1 MTGNLSKVPSNTSR
15 PGAAGG
21 KRTYIG
27 QGEFAID
34 GGEDSVI
41 VTLLGSC
48 VSACIWDA
56 DRGIGGMNHVLFTD
70 NAANAAD
77 VFGHGVN
84 GMELLI
90 NGLLRL
96 GADRRRLQAK
106 VFGGAKMFGGLSD
119 EGARNGE
126 FVIAF
131 LANEG
136 ITHVGGNLG
145 GNRAR
150 RLEFWP
156 GTGRAR
162 MKFVEEDVPVVAV
175 SKSET
180 ENAVE
185 LF

>member
-1 MTGNLSKVPSNTSR
+1 MS
-15 PGAAGG
+15 PGAFPATVAKADGPAEKP

-27 QGEFAID
+27 QGEYAID
-34 GGEDSVI
+34 GGNAVI

-48 VSACIWDA
+48 VSACIWDP
-56 DRGIGGMNHVLFTD
+56 DRCIGGMNHVLFTD
-70 NAANAAD
+70 DNVNAAE

-96 GADRRRLQAK
+96 GADRKNLRAK
-106 VFGGAKMFGGLSD
+106 IFGGAKMISRLSD

-126 FVIAF
+126 FVIGY

-136 ITHVGGNLG
+136 IPHLG
-145 GNRAR
+145 GDLGGHRAR
-150 RLEFWP
+150 RIEFWP
-156 GTGRAR
+156 GSGRAR
-162 MKFVEEDVPVVAV
+162 LKYVEQEVKVRHL
-175 SKSET
+175 SEQRQT
-180 ENAVE
+180 NAVE